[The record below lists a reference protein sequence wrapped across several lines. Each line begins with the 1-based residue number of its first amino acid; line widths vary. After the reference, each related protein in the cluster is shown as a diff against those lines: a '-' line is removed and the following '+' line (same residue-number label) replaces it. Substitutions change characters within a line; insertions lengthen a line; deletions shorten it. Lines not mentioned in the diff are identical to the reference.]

1 MAYVSRI
8 SSKGQMVIPAQ
19 IRKKYRLDG
28 GSQVAIDERDGVIL
42 LMPNPVNPFDAILAL
57 RGVMSKI
64 EEDVEGWWMEEKRRE
79 RERED
84 WNVVD
89 GARLDERRRCSRRD
103 EVEIGEQLLVQ
114 ADDALLLSLIHI

>member
-84 WNVVD
+84 
-89 GARLDERRRCSRRD
+89 SK
-103 EVEIGEQLLVQ
+103 
-114 ADDALLLSLIHI
+114 